1 METLSGL
8 RDAAIARKA
17 PVKGGRLEVLEGAN
31 GLVSVGAAGL
41 AAFRDE
47 RQAVVDIGS
56 NSVRLVIYDGPRR
69 APAQIWNEKALCGLG
84 RDMTPDGR
92 LDPIAVEYALA
103 TIRRFRSL
111 LDEHGR
117 PPSRV
122 IATSAVREASNGK
135 AFVEAVE
142 KLGFNVS
149 VVGGAEEAQLAALGV
164 ISCEPG
170 ASGIVGDMGGGSL
183 ELVAVKDRAVGM
195 SASLSIGPL
204 RLIQQSGGKIGAAGD
219 TIDKALDTLPWLK
232 KGGFQTLYSVGG
244 AWRAIGRIHMLKR
257 RYPLSVLH
265 HYEFSKSDALSVCD
279 LVAKQT
285 PRSLQ
290 EISGIPRRRL
300 DTLPFAALVLK
311 SVLERTNVKSVMIS
325 AGGIR
330 EGLLYR
336 DLAEEERA
344 VDPLYAGA
352 RFCADKHSP
361 EPAFGDA
368 VAALIAPLFA
378 DQSPAAQRVVMA
390 ASILV
395 DIGAFSQP
403 DLRAKHAFDAAV
415 SAQLYGLSHA
425 ERVAIALALYVRHE
439 GRRPTAADYAG
450 VLGLLSAEEEERATR
465 LGLAL
470 RFAADLAPKA
480 PGAFAGASLARAG
493 GKIEFK
499 APKERQALMGE
510 LPRKRLE
517 GLAAAF
523 EASAVEVYY

>member
-1 METLSGL
+1 VRGAPGGESEDGGAEAQRAAQVLEKSKTRASA
-8 RDAAIARKA
+8 DAAGERAWA
-17 PVKGGRLEVLEGAN
+17 
-31 GLVSVGAAGL
+31 S
-41 AAFRDE
+41 E

-84 RDMTPDGR
+84 RDIGPDGR
-92 LDPIAVEYALA
+92 LDPMAVDYALA
-103 TIRRFRSL
+103 TIRRFRGL
-111 LDEHGR
+111 LNEHGD

-122 IATSAVREASNGK
+122 IATSAVREASDGK

-142 KLGFNVS
+142 KLGFKVS
-149 VVGGAEEAQLAALGV
+149 VVDGGEEAQLAALGV

-170 ASGIVGDMGGGSL
+170 AAGIVGDMGGGSL
-183 ELVAVKDRAVGM
+183 ELVAVKDGAVGDN
-195 SASLSIGPL
+195 ASLAIGPL
-204 RLIQQSGGKIGAAGD
+204 RLIQQSGGKIGMAAD
-219 TIDKALDTLPWLK
+219 QINKALDSLPWLN
-232 KGGFQTLYSVGG
+232 KGGYQSLYSVGG

-265 HYEFSKSDALSVCD
+265 HYEFSRADALSVCD

-300 DTLPFAALVLK
+300 DTLPFAALVLR
-311 SVLERTNVKSVMIS
+311 SVLERTGVKSVMIS

-336 DLAEEERA
+336 DLSDEERA
-344 VDPLYAGA
+344 IDPLLAGA

-361 EPAFGDA
+361 EPDFGDA

-378 DQSPAAQRVVMA
+378 DQSPAAARVVRA

-403 DLRAKHAFDAAV
+403 DLRAKQAFDTAV
-415 SAQLYGLSHA
+415 SAQLYGLSHG
-425 ERVAIALALYVRHE
+425 ERVSIALALFVRHE
-439 GRRPTAADYAG
+439 GRRPTSADYAEM
-450 VLGLLSAEEEERATR
+450 LGLLSPEDQDRATR
-465 LGLAL
+465 LGLAM

-480 PGAFAGASLARAG
+480 PGAFAGCTLTRAG

-517 GLAAAF
+517 ALAAAF
-523 EASAVEVYY
+523 DAQAVEVYY